1 MNSVERDVRAIVAN
15 ITSRD
20 VSALGRE
27 DDLALALGVDSLQ
40 GLQILAM
47 VESRFDIRLCDDEL
61 IQMRTIARIAQA
73 IREAR
78 IRESESQVRKVLCE
92 SD

>member
-15 ITSRD
+15 ITARD
-20 VSALGRE
+20 VSALGPE
-27 DDLALALGVDSLQ
+27 DDLALALGGDSLQ

-47 VESRFDIRLCDDEL
+47 VESRFDIRLRDDEL

-73 IREAR
+73 IGEAR